1 MYLNVHTTK
10 NGNRKKLLCIYLVT
24 SVRHVNYTL
33 QSTPKMGTN
42 SAIILARLLIQ
53 RD

>member
-24 SVRHVNYTL
+24 SVRVNYTL